1 MKRVLKKGEGLVRLR
16 HLERSEVTQVTCRQ
30 FGSQLALALALL
42 EQAMCQGYVKAQL
55 EKMKA
60 AMLDK

>member
-1 MKRVLKKGEGLVRLR
+1 MQLR

-30 FGSQLALALALL
+30 FGSELALALAVL